1 MQQDHTFHPDTRL
14 LLAYGRTL
22 AGRPSQASPPKA
34 PHVLDRL
41 AILERCADGR
51 FPLRSFGA
59 ELVAVFGRDWK
70 EQDFA
75 DLFLAPDWRLMATL
89 IAAAAE
95 AGEPA
100 VARVKGET
108 ACGLSLG
115 FELVVMPLRLEA
127 PIGERF
133 LCLVQP
139 LGGEAFLE
147 GRPLVRLRPVSLHP
161 PTAKTPPRIQ
171 VVVRN
176 P

>member
-22 AGRPSQASPPKA
+22 AGRPAPGNPPKA

-41 AILERCADGR
+41 AIVERCGDGR
-51 FPLRSFGA
+51 FPLRTFGA
-59 ELVAVFGRDWK
+59 ELAGVFGRDWK

-75 DLFLAPDWRLMATL
+75 DLFLGPDWRLMSAL
-89 IAAAAE
+89 FAAAAE

-108 ACGLSLG
+108 ACGMALG
-115 FELVVMPLRLEA
+115 LEIVVMPLRLET

-133 LCLVQP
+133 LCLLQP
-139 LGGEAFLE
+139 LGGEAFLD
-147 GRPLVRLRPVSLHP
+147 GRPLVRLRAVSLHP
-161 PTAKTPPRIQ
+161 PSAKAPPRMQ

-176 P
+176 G

>member
-22 AGRPSQASPPKA
+22 AGLPGAGRPPKA

-41 AILERCADGR
+41 AIVERCGDGR

-59 ELVAVFGRDWK
+59 ELVALFGRDWK
-70 EQDFA
+70 EQDLA
-75 DLFLAPDWRLMATL
+75 DLFLAPDWRLTAAL
-89 IAAAAE
+89 FGAAAE
-95 AGEPA
+95 AGEPG

-108 ACGLSLG
+108 ACGLTVGL
-115 FELVVMPLRLEA
+115 EIVVLPLRIDT

-133 LCLVQP
+133 LCLFQP
-139 LGGEAFLE
+139 LGGETFLE
-147 GRPLVRLRPVSLHP
+147 GRPLVRLRTISLHP
-161 PTAKTPPRIQ
+161 PLAKAPSRMQ

-176 P
+176 T